1 MMSGT
6 AMTLRVPVREADIS
20 ARTRRA
26 CRLLTVSTSTFSAS
40 SRANSSSV
48 MDGKVSIIRLLL
60 DRPVWQCAYSN
71 EWNYTQAM
79 KTDNKVPHVELD
91 GSIWFRSGQQNWK
104 SEERRALL
112 RATRQEGSITEA
124 EGRGGGEGQ
133 GS

>member
-79 KTDNKVPHVELD
+79 KTDNKVPPVELD
-91 GSIWFRSGQQNWK
+91 GSIWLRSGQQNWGHQK
-104 SEERRALL
+104 RMALL
-112 RATRQEGSITEA
+112 AALGQETGRARC
-124 EGRGGGEGQ
+124 
-133 GS
+133 